1 MKCSIR
7 LNKLFNNKA
16 LYTLSTTANGTQ
28 NFISKPVSRVPRDE
42 YIKCNISVNNMILR
56 QNVHI
61 TPQPLT
67 LLNNISHLF
76 AI

>member
-28 NFISKPVSRVPRDE
+28 NFISKPVSRVPE
-42 YIKCNISVNNMILR
+42 TNIS
-56 QNVHI
+56 
-61 TPQPLT
+61 
-67 LLNNISHLF
+67 S
-76 AI
+76 AIYL